1 MRLLT
6 FLTILFL
13 SLPLSAQETLGIG
26 VLYLPKKLNLTKS
39 DDIISTAILTNITS
53 HFGEGKE
60 RTSAISQRRRE
71 TENGQEWIF
80 EYKPNISLNETTAYT
95 PQVIID
101 TLEYF
106 RNNSEVPEYKGIAD
120 SLSNIRTPQHHKDF
134 TPNNL
139 NIWLKSPDANF
150 PNILKTIPLINVPL
164 ANTFKQRIGEGTNM
178 PTYGHFIIKDFRPNQ
193 QLTLERNRHFG
204 LNDNPEG
211 YELIQFKVFPE
222 LGERLRALR
231 TGNILIILEPTL
243 EEVNDAGTDS
253 TLEIIE
259 SPILSTDKII
269 LRKSLLID
277 NNFKSSFKLEGIK
290 RGE

>member
-6 FLTILFL
+6 FIFILL
-13 SLPLSAQETLGIG
+13 LNLPLYAQETLGIG
-26 VLYLPKKLNLTKS
+26 VTHLPNKLNLTKA
-39 DDIISTAILTNITS
+39 DDIISTAILTNISS

-60 RTSAISQRRRE
+60 RTSYISQRRRE
-71 TENGQEWIF
+71 TDSGQEWIF
-80 EYKPNISLNETTAYT
+80 EYKPNISLNETTTYT

-106 RNNSEVPEYKGIAD
+106 RKNSDIPEYKEIAD
-120 SLSNIRTPQHHKDF
+120 TLNNIRTPQYHKEY

-139 NIWLKSPDANF
+139 NISLKSPDANF
-150 PNILKTIPLINVPL
+150 PNILKNIPLINVPL
-164 ANTFKQRIGEGTNM
+164 ANSFKQRIGEGTNM

-193 QLTLERNRHFG
+193 QITLVRNRHFG

-243 EEVNDAGTDS
+243 EEINDAGTDS

-277 NNFKSSFKLEGIK
+277 NNFKSSFRLEGIK

>member
-277 NNFKSSFKLEGIK
+277 NNFKNSFKLEGIK